1 MLNTYSTR
9 IYNNRIYLPH
19 LETRYRVHF
28 RNLSFARQR
37 CVARRNR
44 QVQTTL
50 CRLFHGSICTRE
62 TLGAGAPV
70 GTRVWTRRKPR
81 ELSSTGSLVLM
92 YIPSVGGKYWFYF
105 ADMTTICHQAPF
117 PFVYTHTYTYTC
129 AREMIPGPHV
139 RLKRTFHGQRRVAQ
153 AGLAWGRV
161 SSLVFARRYRLSIA
175 KCFIK
180 KHWVERK
187 RTGR

>member
-1 MLNTYSTR
+1 MVPFALAR
-9 IYNNRIYLPH
+9 L
-19 LETRYRVHF
+19 LE
-28 RNLSFARQR
+28 
-37 CVARRNR
+37 RR
-44 QVQTTL
+44 
-50 CRLFHGSICTRE
+50 
-62 TLGAGAPV
+62 AGAPV

-117 PFVYTHTYTYTC
+117 PFVHTHLHTHIR
-129 AREMIPGPHV
+129 ARARARWFEGLTWGWV
-139 RLKRTFHGQRRVAQ
+139 KRAFHGQRRRGAQ

-161 SSLVFARRYRLSIA
+161 SSLVFARRYRLPIA

-180 KHWVERK
+180 KHRVERK
-187 RTGR
+187 HRRGGAASFFRR